1 MGDTYLEHDAS
12 AIKKILDGPCYVA
25 ARMFVLK
32 TVEPNECCFECEASA
47 GLVGGDPVQS

>member
-32 TVEPNECCFECEASA
+32 TVEPDERCFECEASA
-47 GLVGGDPVQS
+47 GLVGGNPV